1 MNLLLLNESLE
12 TAFATAKKMENAYPE
27 GEWLNFDASSGGQ
40 ALGLYL
46 TNSDEVNSDFSD
58 FITLKAHKEFLKH
71 FLGLFT
77 PSLDSKISIYNAKGF
92 TDFCIHLNDCLNKNL
107 KIYDLSRTKL
117 WIWYEKNEKDQQ
129 YEIPKKLKN
138 YLDFI

>member
-1 MNLLLLNESLE
+1 MKLILLNESLE
-12 TAFATAKKMENAYPE
+12 TAFATARKIESAHPQ
-27 GEWLNFDASSGGQ
+27 GEWVNFDASSGGQ

-46 TNSDEVNSDFSD
+46 TNTDDEISD
-58 FITLKAHKEFLKH
+58 FIAIDAHKDFLDH

-77 PSLDSKISIYNAKGF
+77 PSLDNEISIYNANGF

-117 WIWYEKNEKDQQ
+117 WIWSEKNDKEQPYK
-129 YEIPKKLKN
+129 IPQKLKN
-138 YLDFI
+138 YLDFS

>member
-1 MNLLLLNESLE
+1 MKLLLLNESLE
-12 TAFATAKKMENAYPE
+12 TAFATAKKIETAYPE
-27 GEWLNFDASSGGQ
+27 GEWVNFDASSGGQ

-46 TNSDEVNSDFSD
+46 TNSENENSDFIAID
-58 FITLKAHKEFLKH
+58 AHKDFLDH

-107 KIYDLSRTKL
+107 KIYDLSRKKL
-117 WIWYEKNEKDQQ
+117 WIWSEKNEKDQP
-129 YEIPKKLKN
+129 YEIPSKLKN
-138 YLDFI
+138 YLDFS